1 VGVQFFHV
9 KVYLYIKLIMNR
21 SQSKIRHILES
32 NLRLEKRVLK
42 EEDEMEDNSKF
53 DEIIAMDSELDNDPK
68 YKEYEKKYMRQKV
81 MSMIS
86 SQMGLDADAME
97 EEELDGMIDMM
108 MIFADLSKDGDKKL
122 TPENIMSMKD
132 GVIST
137 VSAIMEMANEDEEYE
152 LSEKLKNFV
161 AKLNEL

>member
-1 VGVQFFHV
+1 
-9 KVYLYIKLIMNR
+9 MNR

-42 EEDEMEDNSKF
+42 EEDEIEDNSKF

-86 SQMGLDADAME
+86 SQMGLDTDAME
-97 EEELDGMIDMM
+97 EEELDAMVDMM
-108 MIFADLSKDGDKKL
+108 MMFADLSKDGDKKL

-161 AKLNEL
+161 DKLNEL

>member
-1 VGVQFFHV
+1 
-9 KVYLYIKLIMNR
+9 MNR

-42 EEDEMEDNSKF
+42 EEDEIEDNSKF

-97 EEELDGMIDMM
+97 EEELDAMIDMM
-108 MIFADLSKDGDKKL
+108 MMFADLSKDGDKKL

-161 AKLNEL
+161 DKLNEL

>member
-1 VGVQFFHV
+1 
-9 KVYLYIKLIMNR
+9 MNR

-97 EEELDGMIDMM
+97 EEELDAMIDMM
-108 MIFADLSKDGDKKL
+108 MMFADLSKDGDKKL
-122 TPENIMSMKD
+122 TPENIMAMKD

-161 AKLNEL
+161 DKLNEL

>member
-1 VGVQFFHV
+1 
-9 KVYLYIKLIMNR
+9 MNR
-21 SQSKIRHILES
+21 SYSKIRHIQES

>member
-1 VGVQFFHV
+1 
-9 KVYLYIKLIMNR
+9 MNR
-21 SQSKIRHILES
+21 SYSKIRHIQES

-97 EEELDGMIDMM
+97 EEELDAMIDMM
-108 MIFADLSKDGDKKL
+108 MMFADLSKGGDKKL

>member
-1 VGVQFFHV
+1 
-9 KVYLYIKLIMNR
+9 M
-21 SQSKIRHILES
+21 RHIQES

-42 EEDEMEDNSKF
+42 EEDEMQDQSKF
-53 DEIIAMDSELDNDPK
+53 DEIIAMDSDLDNDPK

-86 SQMGLDADAME
+86 SQMGLDTDAME
-97 EEELDGMIDMM
+97 EEELDAMVDMM
-108 MIFADLSKDGDKKL
+108 MMFADLSKDGDKKL

-161 AKLNEL
+161 DKLNEL

>member
-1 VGVQFFHV
+1 
-9 KVYLYIKLIMNR
+9 MNR

-32 NLRLEKRVLK
+32 NLKLEKRVLK

-86 SQMGLDADAME
+86 SQMGLDTDAME
-97 EEELDGMIDMM
+97 EEELDAMIDMM
-108 MIFADLSKDGDKKL
+108 MMFADLSKDGDKKL

-161 AKLNEL
+161 DKLNEL

>member
-1 VGVQFFHV
+1 
-9 KVYLYIKLIMNR
+9 MNR

-97 EEELDGMIDMM
+97 EEELDAMIDMM
-108 MIFADLSKDGDKKL
+108 MMFADLSKDGDKKL

-161 AKLNEL
+161 DKLNEL

>member
-1 VGVQFFHV
+1 
-9 KVYLYIKLIMNR
+9 MNR

>member
-1 VGVQFFHV
+1 
-9 KVYLYIKLIMNR
+9 MNR
-21 SQSKIRHILES
+21 SYSKMRHIQES

-42 EEDEMEDNSKF
+42 EEDEMQDQSKF
-53 DEIIAMDSELDNDPK
+53 DEIIAMDSDLDNDPK

-86 SQMGLDADAME
+86 SQMGLDTDAME
-97 EEELDGMIDMM
+97 EEELDAMVDMM
-108 MIFADLSKDGDKKL
+108 MMFADLSKDGDKKL

-161 AKLNEL
+161 DKLNEL

>member
-1 VGVQFFHV
+1 
-9 KVYLYIKLIMNR
+9 MNR

-97 EEELDGMIDMM
+97 EEELDAMIDMM
-108 MIFADLSKDGDKKL
+108 MMFADLSKGGDKKL

-161 AKLNEL
+161 DKLNEL

>member
-1 VGVQFFHV
+1 
-9 KVYLYIKLIMNR
+9 MNR

-32 NLRLEKRVLK
+32 NLRLEKRILK

-53 DEIIAMDSELDNDPK
+53 DEITAMDSELDNDPK

-86 SQMGLDADAME
+86 SQMGLDTDAME
-97 EEELDGMIDMM
+97 EEELDVMIEMM
-108 MIFADLSKDGDKKL
+108 MMFADLSKGGDKKL

-132 GVIST
+132 GLIST

-161 AKLNEL
+161 DKLNEL